1 MLRKSGVDALK
12 ALLELALAPETWRST
27 NELAKAQD
35 LPAPM
40 LEQLLLRLRRAG
52 LIEARRGRQGGYRLA
67 RAAALIP
74 IAAVLEAVRLSDTQ
88 PPATQDETPADLVT
102 RALEQQL
109 QRSINR
115 TLEQMSLEELLF
127 DWRSAKASQD
137 DDGGLLI
144 V

>member
-1 MLRKSGVDALK
+1 
-12 ALLELALAPETWRST
+12 
-27 NELAKAQD
+27 
-35 LPAPM
+35 
-40 LEQLLLRLRRAG
+40 
-52 LIEARRGRQGGYRLA
+52 
-67 RAAALIP
+67 LIP

-88 PPATQDETPADLVT
+88 PPANQEDSPADLVT

-144 V
+144 G